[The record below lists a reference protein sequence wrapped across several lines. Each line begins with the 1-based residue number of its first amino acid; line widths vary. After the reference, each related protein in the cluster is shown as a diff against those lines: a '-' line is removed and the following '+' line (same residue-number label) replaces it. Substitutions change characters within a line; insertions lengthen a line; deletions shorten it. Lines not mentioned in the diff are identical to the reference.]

1 MTLPEFLHEHVVIL
15 FPVIPLMT
23 TGRNEILVPVAL
35 AMQIPAIAVHPWIE
49 EVSLSDHYP
58 VQLWRIGKLHGLLLL
73 KL

>member
-15 FPVIPLMT
+15 FPVVPLMT

-49 EVSLSDHYP
+49 EVNLRIIYLSLENEY
-58 VQLWRIGKLHGLLLL
+58 GLSCCDTE
-73 KL
+73 